1 MSSQLKK
8 KTKKKKKKKQD
19 EDESGPQ
26 KHERTGN
33 LNFFSEEISK
43 NIIEKI
49 ISLTMS
55 TNFKQNVERKSNNFC
70 YQFLKKQFDNIIQI
84 MHIDHENDDF
94 DLDNIDI
101 DKYIKFNKSDND
113 IKRYLI
119 SNHKNALES
128 RNDKAEKKIM
138 EIANIEKDTKTYMKI
153 KNKKI
158 EDCLNKS
165 VIIKKNKHLKKNKII
180 QYNIDIN
187 KKNFWGDIPS
197 PPVCDIDRTSS
208 NFNNYKPK
216 KGETHKN
223 SPSKNKKEDNP
234 DDNEDNKTKKSIL
247 TYKNFIAKLSKNF
260 SLLKGTKFEDVFTKK
275 KRAPMVDMP
284 SFPIE
289 NFEIKKESDE
299 IINLR
304 KEKMEMIIQKEKEIR
319 RLEIQK
325 MRKKKEEAE
334 NAKKKKKGK
343 YTYDNE
349 GNLILVNEIKQ
360 DNLYKEFWQI
370 TSKQKEIKPGKDIDI
385 YKKERIK
392 MENMAKK
399 NIEYNEEDQ
408 NHNSFLMKLRLTD
421 PLINLT
427 GMKKNLKENLAKSKR
442 RFDGLFFDRF
452 NNTKKVIQP
461 SGSNFQLMNP
471 SVGVNIKEKSFVKSG
486 GNDYFKEFKKY
497 SIEEF
502 NKTLQD
508 NVEWTKYK
516 QIEEKDKLL
525 DGYKTTN
532 ANGFQKLKRISL
544 LKKPLEKNSNES
556 NSILNNEVIKNNN
569 YINRIKRNIKNK
581 NEQNSFGKTFTNG
594 FNTNEYKK
602 NLLKSTSEIVL
613 GKEKFINLKE
623 LLFHDDKE
631 KFIKITPYNNRHK
644 KNVVLFNQYRNKS
657 SEKREN
663 KFSDVKKSFY
673 DIDNLNKNLI
683 TGKASNQTILFN
695 KMVLPKIS
703 IRNNETNFNRTMMNF
718 NRERTKKV
726 IEGFSLN
733 KDKDNILNVKK
744 IRKIKSVKFD

>member
-8 KTKKKKKKKQD
+8 KTKKKKKKKD

-26 KHERTGN
+26 KHERVGN
-33 LNFFSEEISK
+33 LNFYGEEISK

-49 ISLTMS
+49 ISLAVS
-55 TNFKQNVERKSNNFC
+55 TNFRRKVEKKSNNFC

-94 DLDNIDI
+94 DIDNLDINR
-101 DKYIKFNKSDND
+101 YIKTNKSDND
-113 IKRYLI
+113 IKRYLL
-119 SNHKNALES
+119 SNHKNAIES
-128 RNDKAEKKIM
+128 RNSKAEKKIM
-138 EIANIEKDTKTYMKI
+138 EIANIEKDTKTYMNI

-165 VIIKKNKHLKKNKII
+165 VIIKNNKHLKKPKII
-180 QYNIDIN
+180 QYKIDIE

-197 PPVCDIDRTSS
+197 PPICDIDRTSS

-216 KGETHKN
+216 KEESHKN
-223 SPSKNKKEDNP
+223 SPSRNKQEENIVN
-234 DDNEDNKTKKSIL
+234 NEDEKRKKPFL
-247 TYKNFIAKLSKNF
+247 TYKNFIANLSRNF
-260 SLLKGTKFEDVFTKK
+260 SLIKGSKYEDAFIKK
-275 KRAPMVDMP
+275 KRVQMIDMP

-289 NFEIKKESDE
+289 NLEVKKETDE
-299 IINLR
+299 ILNLR
-304 KEKMEMIIQKEKEIR
+304 KEKMEMIIQREKELK

-325 MRKKKEEAE
+325 MKIKKEEAE
-334 NAKKKKKGK
+334 NAKMKKKGK
-343 YTYDNE
+343 FTYDNE

-360 DNLYKEFWQI
+360 DNLFKEFWQI
-370 TSKQKEIKPGKDIDI
+370 TSKQKEIKPGKDIEI

-392 MENMAKK
+392 MENIAKK
-399 NIEYNEEDQ
+399 NIIYNEEDQ
-408 NHNSFLMKLRLTD
+408 NHYNSFLMKLRLTE
-421 PLINLT
+421 PLINLND
-427 GMKKNLKENLAKSKR
+427 MKKNLKESSNKSKK

-452 NNTKKVIQP
+452 NTNKKIQP

-471 SVGVNIKEKSFVKSG
+471 AVGVNIKEKSFVKSG

-525 DGYKTTN
+525 DGFKTTTS
-532 ANGFQKLKRISL
+532 NGFQKLKRISL
-544 LKKPLEKNSNES
+544 LKKSMEKNSNEI
-556 NSILNNEVIKNNN
+556 NSILNNDTIKNNN
-569 YINRIKRNIKNK
+569 YITRIKRNIKNK
-581 NEQNSFGKTFTNG
+581 NEQNNFGKTFTNG
-594 FNTNEYKK
+594 FNTNKYKK
-602 NLLKSTSEIVL
+602 NLMKSTSEIVL
-613 GKEKFINLKE
+613 GTEKFINLKE

-631 KFIKITPYNNRHK
+631 KFVKITPYNSRHK
-644 KNVVLFNQYRNKS
+644 NNKILFNQYRHKS

-663 KFSDVKKSFY
+663 KFSDAKKRFY

-695 KMVLPKIS
+695 KIVLPKIS